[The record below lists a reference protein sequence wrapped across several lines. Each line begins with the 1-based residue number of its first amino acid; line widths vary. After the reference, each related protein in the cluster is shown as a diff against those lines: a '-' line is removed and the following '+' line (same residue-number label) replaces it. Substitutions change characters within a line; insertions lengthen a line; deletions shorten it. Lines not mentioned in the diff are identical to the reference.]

1 MNTDTQNTFV
11 TSGHTR
17 RQTWLASLADSD
29 FALPEERRWVI
40 STERGAIACLRLI
53 QDGKGDPESHEAVQD
68 AIHTRYESCE
78 VVLAAFRDLEN
89 GVPITMPPTAKQRRD
104 AKERE
109 EFTTRGIQD
118 LKSLEA
124 RNEVLKKTVELLQE
138 RNGHLLKALQG

>member
-1 MNTDTQNTFV
+1 MNTDTQKTFV

-68 AIHTRYESCE
+68 AIHARYQACE
-78 VVLAAFRDLEN
+78 VVLAAFLDLEN
-89 GVPITMPPTAKQRRD
+89 GVPITMPPTAKQRRE

-109 EFTTRGIQD
+109 EFTKRGIED

-124 RNEVLKKTVELLQE
+124 RNKLLKETVREWQR
-138 RNGHLLKALQG
+138 RNSHLLKALQG

>member
-1 MNTDTQNTFV
+1 MNTEKQNTFV

-17 RQTWLASLADSD
+17 RQAWLASLPHSD

-40 STERGAIACLRLI
+40 STERGAVACLRLI

-68 AIHTRYESCE
+68 AIHARYEACE
-78 VVLAAFRDLEN
+78 VVLAAFLDLEN
-89 GVPITMPPTAKQRRD
+89 GVPITMPPTAKQRRE

-109 EFTTRGIQD
+109 EFTKRGIED

-124 RNEVLKKTVELLQE
+124 RNKLLKKTVEELQR
-138 RNGHLLKALQG
+138 RNSLLLKALQG